1 VIKKRFFCKKIPKR
15 IINRHLLKQVIVI
28 RVVCYIQT
36 QHMVIIKTGI
46 DASNERELEIVNERG
61 DWANG
66 SYHLF
71 AATFMH
77 KGDKISAEPHD
88 VKGPGFLG
96 EVIIDKEKGYW
107 EYKGD
112 KLNNGEQK
120 QVAEFILDYQAP
132 DGVY

>member
-1 VIKKRFFCKKIPKR
+1 
-15 IINRHLLKQVIVI
+15 
-28 RVVCYIQT
+28 
-36 QHMVIIKTGI
+36 MVIIKTGTDI
-46 DASNERELEIVNERG
+46 TNERELEIVNEKG

-77 KGDKISAEPHD
+77 KGDEIPAEPHD
-88 VKGPGFLG
+88 IKGPSFLG

-112 KLNNGEQK
+112 KLNSDEQK

>member
-1 VIKKRFFCKKIPKR
+1 
-15 IINRHLLKQVIVI
+15 
-28 RVVCYIQT
+28 
-36 QHMVIIKTGI
+36 MVIIKTGTDI
-46 DASNERELEIVNERG
+46 TNERELEIVNEKG

-71 AATFMH
+71 AARFMN
-77 KGDKISAEPHD
+77 KDSEVVPEPHD
-88 VKGPGFLG
+88 IKGTSFLG
-96 EVIIDKEKGYW
+96 EIIVDKDKEYW

-112 KLNNGEQK
+112 KLNSDEQK